1 MTTPAQDAPLVFP
14 SVAFRPLRLFAVC
27 VVLTGLATL
36 AAGLLGH
43 VMVGV
48 FFGVG
53 LGLGLLNAVLVQRS
67 VEAITADAHPLKRKM
82 ALNSATRLLVMTV
95 IGLTIAFI
103 FRPQGLGVVF
113 GMALFQV
120 VLVISTALPV
130 MKKIRAGAAAGPSSR
145 LDSKGRPHSND
156 RDVLAEAAIEVGHHE
171 TAKWFGL
178 TVNTDTVLAT
188 AIAAVIVIALAFF
201 LRAKVTSTGVPGGVQ
216 LFWEAITVQL
226 RDQIETAIGMKI
238 APFVLPLAVTL
249 FVFIL
254 VANWLSVLPV
264 QYTDG
269 TGATHEL
276 LKPPASDIN
285 FVLALALFVFI
296 CYHAAGIWRR
306 GIIGHPVKLLKGHV
320 AFLAPI
326 NLVEELAKPISLSL
340 RLFGN
345 MFAGGIL
352 VALIALFPPW
362 ILWLPNAIWK
372 SFDLFVGAIQA
383 FIFALLTILYFS
395 QSMELDEDH
404 H

>member
-1 MTTPAQDAPLVFP
+1 MTETF
-14 SVAFRPLRLFAVC
+14 
-27 VVLTGLATL
+27 LA
-36 AAGLLGH
+36 
-43 VMVGV
+43 
-48 FFGVG
+48 
-53 LGLGLLNAVLVQRS
+53 
-67 VEAITADAHPLKRKM
+67 D
-82 ALNSATRLLVMTV
+82 
-95 IGLTIAFI
+95 
-103 FRPQGLGVVF
+103 
-113 GMALFQV
+113 
-120 VLVISTALPV
+120 
-130 MKKIRAGAAAGPSSR
+130 
-145 LDSKGRPHSND
+145 
-156 RDVLAEAAIEVGHHE
+156 AAIEVGHHE
-171 TAKWFGL
+171 TAKWFGW

-188 AIAAVIVIALAFF
+188 AIAAAIVLALAFF

-254 VANWLSVLPV
+254 VSNWLSVLPV
-264 QYTDG
+264 QYTNA
-269 TGATHEL
+269 TGTHEL
-276 LKPPASDIN
+276 LTPPASDIN

-345 MFAGGIL
+345 IFAGGIL
-352 VALIALFPPW
+352 VALIALFPPY

>member
-1 MTTPAQDAPLVFP
+1 MTEFDVADPAAPVTF
-14 SVAFRPLRLFAVC
+14 
-27 VVLTGLATL
+27 
-36 AAGLLGH
+36 
-43 VMVGV
+43 
-48 FFGVG
+48 
-53 LGLGLLNAVLVQRS
+53 
-67 VEAITADAHPLKRKM
+67 
-82 ALNSATRLLVMTV
+82 
-95 IGLTIAFI
+95 
-103 FRPQGLGVVF
+103 
-113 GMALFQV
+113 
-120 VLVISTALPV
+120 
-130 MKKIRAGAAAGPSSR
+130 
-145 LDSKGRPHSND
+145 
-156 RDVLAEAAIEVGHHE
+156 LAEAAIEVGHHE
-171 TAKWFGL
+171 EAHWFGL
-178 TVNTDTVLAT
+178 TVNTDTVLAS

-216 LFWEAITVQL
+216 LFWEAITTQL
-226 RDQIETAIGMKI
+226 RDQIETAIGMRI

-254 VANWLSVLPV
+254 IANWLSVLPV
-264 QYTDG
+264 QYTHEG
-269 TGATHEL
+269 GTHEL

-296 CYHAAGIWRR
+296 CYHAAGFWRR
-306 GIIGHPVKLLKGHV
+306 GIVGHPVKLLKGHV

-345 MFAGGIL
+345 IFAGGIL
-352 VALIALFPPW
+352 VALIALFPPY